1 MKIDADG
8 TVSGVYSNGQTVAA
22 GKLAIAKFRSN
33 DGLGRAGQNMWVA
46 TRDSGEAA
54 LGAAGEG
61 GRGALAAGAL
71 EQSNVDIA
79 EQFVGLIAHQRSFQA
94 NSKTIT
100 TADQML
106 QELMAIKQ

>member
-1 MKIDADG
+1 SWSAP
-8 TVSGVYSNGQTVAA
+8 A
-22 GKLAIAKFRSN
+22 
-33 DGLGRAGQNMWVA
+33 
-46 TRDSGEAA
+46 E
-54 LGAAGEG
+54 
-61 GRGALAAGAL
+61 
-71 EQSNVDIA
+71 SNVDIA